1 VVGVLGVGGGGARSP
16 VGSIPPLDSR
26 IYFTTRARYK
36 MILERFILYNSR
48 VVKNETREFYTL
60 QNERGNFDYYFLRLE
75 RRCNI

>member
-1 VVGVLGVGGGGARSP
+1 
-16 VGSIPPLDSR
+16 
-26 IYFTTRARYK
+26 